1 MKYQWP
7 KKFEKLKKKRTN
19 LIYYQIQIIFFFF
32 DSFE

>member
-19 LIYYQIQIIFFFF
+19 LIYFQIQIFVFF
-32 DSFE
+32 